1 MFTVLRGFTVVPL
14 PVQGFCSTDGLN
26 ALMKIFVPF
35 SEDLLAETGFTMGDL
50 VPFNLE
56 YRCLR
61 LQEWESVEI
70 IEPEDTPAGELRPA

>member
-1 MFTVLRGFTVVPL
+1 
-14 PVQGFCSTDGLN
+14 
-26 ALMKIFVPF
+26 MKIFVPF